1 MGQLPS
7 VSTSWHVFNQLD
19 DAQLQHF
26 KQEGIEALH
35 AQLLYNRGIK
45 SPAAMRMFLDA
56 DYNSTPD
63 PLTLIDVPRALER
76 IQRALARHERIT
88 VHGDYDAD
96 GVTSAALLIR
106 ALRTLGHPGHLLDY
120 YIPNRLHESRGLNI
134 PALDSLK
141 SKGTSL
147 LITTDCASSD
157 VEQVAYANTLG
168 IDVVITDHHHPP
180 EPLPDAYAMVNPW
193 RPDCTYSER
202 YLCGVGIAFK
212 LAQALYRAYKRPAEE
227 RDLLDLVAIGTIGD
241 VAPLLGE
248 NHTLVRLGLE
258 QLRQTRK
265 PGLLALMQKANL
277 QQDKLRERDISYV
290 LAPRINAAG
299 RMKDASV
306 ALELLITDHVEQAAR
321 LAGELEALNVSRQQ
335 QTEDLMNK
343 VREEARQRPGDPII
357 LVSGDGWPEG
367 IIGLVAGKL
376 MEELN
381 RPVFVLSRGEEDS
394 RGSARSHDGFNLIL
408 ALRARANLFKR
419 YGGHAQAAGFTIANT
434 SIEELRQHL
443 LNWYGSGNE
452 APLIEPLLLEAEV
465 SALTSVTTEPEQASP
480 GQARMIDLVFTK
492 PERLKYSTYSK
503 IQQLGPFG
511 AANPEPIFKLEH
523 LRLLSSRL
531 SGVEGRNL
539 RLRLAAKGVV
549 LNGLYIHAGAQ
560 LPQFKS
566 ARYVNVVFHLEP
578 AWSSIEGESKEEII
592 LRILHADVQD
602 NHRA

>member
-1 MGQLPS
+1 MGQLTS
-7 VSTSWHVFNQLD
+7 VSTSWHVFTQLA

-343 VREEARQRPGDPII
+343 VREEAKQRPGDPII

-394 RGSARSHDGFNLIL
+394 RGSARSHDSFNLIL

-443 LNWYGSGNE
+443 LSWYGSGNE
-452 APLIEPLLLEAEV
+452 ALLIEPLLLEAEV

-523 LRLLSSRL
+523 LRLLNCRL

-539 RLRLAAKGVV
+539 RLRLVAKGVV

-592 LRILHADVQD
+592 LRILHAEV
-602 NHRA
+602 AG

>member
-299 RMKDASV
+299 RMKDASI

-443 LNWYGSGNE
+443 LSWYGSGNE

-523 LRLLSSRL
+523 LRLLNCRL

-539 RLRLAAKGVV
+539 RLRLVAKGVV

-592 LRILHADVQD
+592 LRILHAEV
-602 NHRA
+602 AG

>member
-7 VSTSWHVFNQLD
+7 VSTSWRVFNQLD

-26 KQEGIEALH
+26 KQAGIEALH

-56 DYNSTPD
+56 DYDSTPD

-76 IQRALARHERIT
+76 IQHALARQERIT

-134 PALDSLK
+134 SALDRLK

-157 VEQVAYANTLG
+157 VDQVAYANTLG
-168 IDVVITDHHHPP
+168 IDVIITDHHHPP

-212 LAQALYRAYKRPAEE
+212 LAQALYRAYQRPAEE

-241 VAPLLGE
+241 VASLLGE

-265 PGLLALMQKANL
+265 PGLLALMQKVHL
-277 QQDKLRERDISYV
+277 QHDKLRERDISYV

-306 ALELLITDHVEQAAR
+306 ALELLITDDAEQAAR
-321 LAGELEALNVSRQQ
+321 LTGELEALNASRQQ

-343 VREEARQRPGDPII
+343 VREEAKQRPGDAVI

-367 IIGLVAGKL
+367 IIGLAAGKL

-381 RPVFVLSRGEEDS
+381 RPVFVLSRGQEDS
-394 RGSARSHDGFNLIL
+394 RGSARSHDRFNLIL

-452 APLIEPLLLEAEV
+452 AALLEPLLVEAEV
-465 SALTSVTTEPEQASP
+465 TALTSITTEPEQAPP
-480 GQARMIDLVFTK
+480 GQTRMIDLVFTK
-492 PERLKYSTYSK
+492 PERLKYSTYNK

-511 AANPEPIFKLEH
+511 AANPEPVFKLEH
-523 LRLLSSRL
+523 LRLLSCRL
-531 SGVEGRNL
+531 SGVERRNL
-539 RLRLAAKGVV
+539 RLRLAAKGAV
-549 LNGLYIHAGAQ
+549 LNGLYIHAAAQ
-560 LPQFKS
+560 LPQFKD
-566 ARYVNVVFHLEP
+566 ARYVNVVFCLEP
-578 AWSSIEGESKEEII
+578 AWSALEGESKEEIV
-592 LRILHADVQD
+592 LRILHAEVEP
-602 NHRA
+602 

>member
-1 MGQLPS
+1 MGQSPS
-7 VSTSWHVFNQLD
+7 VSTPWRVCNQLD

-26 KQEGIEALH
+26 KQAGIEAIH

-76 IQRALARHERIT
+76 IQHALARHEHIT

-120 YIPNRLHESRGLNI
+120 YIPNRLRESRGLNI
-134 PALDSLK
+134 SALDSLK

-157 VEQVAYANTLG
+157 VEQVTHANTLG
-168 IDVVITDHHHPP
+168 IDVIITDHHHPP
-180 EPLPDAYAMVNPW
+180 EPLPDAYAVVNPW

-277 QQDKLRERDISYV
+277 QQDRLRERDISYV

-343 VREEARQRPGDPII
+343 VREEVKQRHGDAVI
-357 LVSGDGWPEG
+357 LVSGDGSPEG

-381 RPVFVLSRGEEDS
+381 RPVFVLSRGQEDS
-394 RGSARSHDGFNLIL
+394 RGSARSHDRFNLIL

-443 LNWYGSGNE
+443 LSWYGSGNE
-452 APLIEPLLLEAEV
+452 AALIEPLLVEAEMT
-465 SALTSVTTEPEQASP
+465 ALTSATTEPEQAPP

-492 PERLKYSTYSK
+492 PERLKYSTYGK

-511 AANPEPIFKLEH
+511 AANPQPIFKLEH
-523 LRLLSSRL
+523 LRLLSCRL

-539 RLRLAAKGVV
+539 RLRMVAKGVV

-592 LRILHADVQD
+592 LRILHAEVET
-602 NHRA
+602 

>member
-7 VSTSWHVFNQLD
+7 VSTSWHVFNKLD

-120 YIPNRLHESRGLNI
+120 YIHNRLHESRGLNI

-343 VREEARQRPGDPII
+343 VREEAKQRPGDPII

-592 LRILHADVQD
+592 LRILHAEM
-602 NHRA
+602 AG

>member
-106 ALRTLGHPGHLLDY
+106 ALRALGHPGHLLDY

-343 VREEARQRPGDPII
+343 VREEAKQRPGDPII

-592 LRILHADVQD
+592 LRILHAEV
-602 NHRA
+602 AG

>member
-1 MGQLPS
+1 MGQSFS
-7 VSTSWHVFNQLD
+7 VSTSWSVFKRLD
-19 DAQLQHF
+19 DAQLQLF
-26 KQEGIEALH
+26 KQAGIEALH

-56 DYNSTPD
+56 DYDSTPD

-76 IQRALARHERIT
+76 IQRALVRHERIT

-106 ALRTLGHPGHLLDY
+106 ALRVLGHPHNLLDY
-120 YIPNRLHESRGLNI
+120 YIPNRLHEIRGLNI
-134 PALDSLK
+134 SALDVLK

-157 VEQVAYANTLG
+157 VEQVAHANTLG
-168 IDVVITDHHHPP
+168 IDVIITDHHHPP
-180 EPLPDAYAMVNPW
+180 EPLPNAYAVVNPW

-241 VAPLLGE
+241 IAPLLGE

-299 RMKDASV
+299 RMKDASL

-343 VREEARQRPGDPII
+343 VREEAKLRPGDTVI

-376 MEELN
+376 VEELN
-381 RPVFVLSRGEEDS
+381 RPVVVLSRGEEDS
-394 RGSARSHDGFNLIL
+394 RGSARSHDSFNLIL

-443 LNWYGSGNE
+443 LNWYDSGNE
-452 APLIEPLLLEAEV
+452 AALIEPLPLEVGVTDLASV
-465 SALTSVTTEPEQASP
+465 ALEPEQALP
-480 GQARMIDLVFTK
+480 GNARMVDLVFTK
-492 PERLKYSTYSK
+492 PERLKYATYSK
-503 IQQLGPFG
+503 IQRLGPFG
-511 AANPEPIFKLEH
+511 AANP
-523 LRLLSSRL
+523 
-531 SGVEGRNL
+531 
-539 RLRLAAKGVV
+539 
-549 LNGLYIHAGAQ
+549 
-560 LPQFKS
+560 
-566 ARYVNVVFHLEP
+566 
-578 AWSSIEGESKEEII
+578 
-592 LRILHADVQD
+592 
-602 NHRA
+602 